1 MSTMSLATWAAL
13 PTSVWMRMYA
23 VTTSNDLLAMPPTA
37 PITTAA
43 DEMVACR
50 EWSGRPLDLDASGY
64 GAISARPTRPNVAS
78 ATRNLRC
85 AGTRPPTRLGQHGVA
100 VGVAASLRRA
110 GVDRLDQQVAQHGVR
125 VRHIGLGNALRSVL
139 DDHRCGMA
147 AEALGGNRSGLGSAD
162 ELLGPPGGV
171 RDLGQRPTG
180 SAPQALPPAGRPAR
194 PAPARTTAPPRPARP
209 GARPPPPAGPTR
221 PSPAR
226 SPRRCAGPPR
236 SGR

>member
-23 VTTSNDLLAMPPTA
+23 VTTSNNLLAMPPTA

-50 EWSGRPLDLDASGY
+50 EGSGRPFDLDAPGY
-64 GAISARPTRPNVAS
+64 GAIS
-78 ATRNLRC
+78 
-85 AGTRPPTRLGQHGVA
+85 VA
-100 VGVAASLRRA
+100 VGVAASQRRA
-110 GVDRLDQQVAQHGVR
+110 GVDCLDQQVAQHGVR
-125 VRHIGLGNALRSVL
+125 VRHIGLGDTLSSVM

-194 PAPARTTAPPRPARP
+194 PAPARTTAPPPPARP